1 MEAGNLLLR
10 RPIVIRIFNPKQ
22 PPPPPSLPPR
32 LPSSFPP
39 SFRVSSDLQRGYR
52 GPKPRR
58 EWVADWVS
66 RNDDAVR
73 SLPIYVGAVSLL
85 AVLVNR
91 GVSGI
96 APVANASSS
105 QSRADLLTLGL
116 AVTNILAGL
125 VWLSIRPKTIVAVS
139 PQGVECL
146 RLNSHLPDFVISE
159 LIWRSFSYVLHRLL
173 FDNLCTFPRI
183 WESLSAATCCRSLA
197 IVYDSKLI
205 LQTGVAASSSAND
218 REAVPIDASTLMQGA
233 LYRSVL
239 DSGSQ
244 SYLAN
249 LSLYPG
255 KSELPFLPPNMQ
267 AVILQPLGDKGIAI
281 IGGDTI
287 RGFTTSDQAWI
298 SLLGD
303 KLDATLTKCA
313 NNLAV
318 AVQDRD

>member
-159 LIWRSFSYVLHRLL
+159 LIW
-173 FDNLCTFPRI
+173 I